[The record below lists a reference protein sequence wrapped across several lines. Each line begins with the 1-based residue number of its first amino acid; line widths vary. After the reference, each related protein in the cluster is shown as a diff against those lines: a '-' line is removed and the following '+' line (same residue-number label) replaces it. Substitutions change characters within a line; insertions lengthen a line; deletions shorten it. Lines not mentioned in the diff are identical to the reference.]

1 MKHRLLLLLLCAAAA
16 RADHPPEWLRLPA
29 PGDPVP
35 KGVSSWILTQ
45 EERVTQES
53 ADTVR
58 YHYRTAIMVFS
69 EAGAKGAGYS
79 LPFTAG
85 AASVVSSKAW
95 AMSPDGRK
103 CREFGGNE
111 FVIAS
116 STVSNWMWD
125 LSKVVFFEADK
136 FLEPG
141 WVVAYEVEI
150 KSTSTPFDIVWSPRE
165 RVPVRYA
172 SLQLVPM
179 AGGSVKWKAF
189 SGDMPDPSPLAGSP
203 GLAWTVSNVPPYGQD
218 VPEGMEPNSLEMR
231 AYLLT
236 SATESKSW
244 ADVVRLAR
252 AQMDPQAVLTPD
264 LQDLAKGK
272 VGKGGLWARI
282 EPVCRFVQKEV
293 TYLGITIDTD
303 SMAGYRPHAAADVCD
318 NRYGD
323 CKDKATLLCTLLRAV
338 GVDARIVLVSSGY
351 PRVNRTDWPSAYFNH
366 AIVAIP
372 CSEPAPQGATVVRL
386 GGTDYLLFDPTND
399 EVPFGLL
406 PMEDMGGEALVLA
419 QGVASTVTIPP
430 FPSGDVTVESQVKT
444 VLNADGSAQIDLSEE
459 RFGIEAAEASA
470 ADDTVPL
477 HERTGKLERRIQR
490 RVPLISDLLWESK
503 DDKEAHTWTRTAHF
517 SAQFVGKRLTG
528 GMYVSNDLM
537 SALPSPKPWDDK
549 TDGWV
554 TITPGTLKREIE
566 LDPPAGWEF
575 YELPADW
582 SLKSPA
588 GEGSMRF
595 WQEAGVAKGE
605 VIVRIE
611 GGILDR
617 PGYLGLRDLVGAAVA
632 AERRP
637 IVLRRIKA
645 AAAQPPAPPAAAA
658 PAAH

>member
-1 MKHRLLLLLLCAAAA
+1 MKRHIILLFLFAAAA
-16 RADHPPEWLRLPA
+16 RADHPPDWLRLPA

-45 EERVTQES
+45 EERVTQENEN
-53 ADTVR
+53 TIR

-69 EAGAKGAGYS
+69 EAGAKGAGYT

-85 AASVVSSKAW
+85 SASVVSSRAW

-116 STVSNWMWD
+116 STVSSWTWD
-125 LSKVVFFEADK
+125 LSKVVLFDADRY
-136 FLEPG
+136 LQPG
-141 WVVAYEVEI
+141 WVVAYEVEV

-165 RVPVRYA
+165 SVPVRYA
-172 SLQLVPM
+172 SLQLMPM
-179 AGGSVKWKAF
+179 SEGSVKWKAF
-189 SGDMPDPSPLAGSP
+189 SGDMPEPSTILGSR
-203 GLAWTVSNVPPYGQD
+203 GLSWTVSNIPAYGRD
-218 VPEGMEPNSLEMR
+218 VPQEMEPNSLVLR

-236 SATESKSW
+236 GAPESKSW

-264 LQDLAKGK
+264 LQDLAKAK
-272 VGKGGLWARI
+272 EGKGGLWSRI
-282 EPVCRFVQKEV
+282 RPVCRFVQKEV

-303 SMAGYRPHAAADVCD
+303 SMAGYRPHSAADVCD
-318 NRYGD
+318 NRFGD
-323 CKDKATLLCTLLRAV
+323 CKDKATLLCTLLKAI
-338 GVDARIVLVSSGY
+338 GVEAHIVLVSSGD
-351 PRVNRTDWPSAYFNH
+351 PRANRTDWPSAYFNH

-372 CSEPAPQGATVVRL
+372 CVEPAPHGATVVRV
-386 GGTDYLLFDPTND
+386 GATDCLLFDPTND

-406 PMEDMGGEALVLA
+406 PMEDVGGEALVLA

-430 FPSGDVTVESQVKT
+430 NPSGDMTVASRIKT
-444 VLNADGSAQIDLSEE
+444 ILNPDGSAQIDLSEE
-459 RFGIEAAEASA
+459 RFGLLAAAASA
-470 ADDTVPL
+470 VDDTESL
-477 HERTGKLERRIQR
+477 RERTGKLERRIQR
-490 RVPLISDLLWESK
+490 RVPLISELAWQSEGDE
-503 DDKEAHTWTRTAHF
+503 EAHTWSRTAHF

-537 SALPSPKPWDDK
+537 SALPRPEPWDDK

-554 TITPGTLKREIE
+554 SVTPGTFSREIE

-575 YELPADW
+575 YELPAEW
-582 SLKSPA
+582 SLKSAA

-595 WQEAGVAKGE
+595 RQEAGVVKGD
-605 VIVRIE
+605 VMVRVE
-611 GGILDR
+611 GGVLDR
-617 PGYLGLRDLVGAAVA
+617 PGYLCLRDLVGAAVA

-637 IVLRRIKA
+637 VVLRRIKA
-645 AAAQPPAPPAAAA
+645 PTPPPPADAGP
-658 PAAH
+658 H